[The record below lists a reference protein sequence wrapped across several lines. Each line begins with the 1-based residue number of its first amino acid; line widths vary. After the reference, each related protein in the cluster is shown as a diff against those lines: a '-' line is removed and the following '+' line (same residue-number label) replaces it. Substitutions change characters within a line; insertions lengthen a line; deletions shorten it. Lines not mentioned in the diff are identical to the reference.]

1 MQPTE
6 ELKWCPCCKQD
17 KPVSK
22 FKILRFGNYSRGD
35 LRRICSDCVGDEA
48 RVEEFLAE
56 EALNRKQQ
64 DRIRLFQNLTAA
76 RSENMG
82 RRSRIVEREF
92 WNLTFDP
99 FPEMYH
105 GMGLHA
111 DYCPLV

>member
-6 ELKWCPCCKQD
+6 ETKWCPCCKQD
-17 KPVSK
+17 RPVGM
-22 FKILRFGNYSRGD
+22 FRNFRRGE
-35 LRRICSDCVGDEA
+35 LRRLCSNCVSDDA
-48 RVEEFLAE
+48 LVEDFLAE

-64 DRIRLFQNLTAA
+64 AQVRLFKNLTAA
-76 RSENMG
+76 RSEDMG
-82 RRSRIVEREF
+82 KRSRVVEREF